1 MQSREGQ
8 LAQILDQ
15 NFKILEIIF
24 WNSDKLRGNDF
35 SHSKLVDL

>member
-1 MQSREGQ
+1 MQSRKGQ

-24 WNSDKLRGNDF
+24 WNSDNLRGNDF

>member
-1 MQSREGQ
+1 MQSRKGE

-15 NFKILEIIF
+15 NIKIFGIVFK
-24 WNSDKLRGNDF
+24 NSYKLRGNDF